1 MEFAIEEF
9 IFYIFI
15 VRKNNDVRSYKNICY
30 SKFFCSCIGRYL
42 EKETTIAE
50 TLKVQ
55 TKMCYFINKS
65 WYISIESC
73 ISIEENLRVKTQKE
87 EVFAR
92 IKRNSWRI
100 EKSNGFHSKP
110 FSQTST
116 FIFGFSPERSLLLY
130 TFDELIVKCFPIKL
144 PSCYW

>member
-1 MEFAIEEF
+1 MSLQL
-9 IFYIFI
+9 
-15 VRKNNDVRSYKNICY
+15 KNLFSTFLLSEGTMTLEVTKIYY

-144 PSCYW
+144 PSYYW